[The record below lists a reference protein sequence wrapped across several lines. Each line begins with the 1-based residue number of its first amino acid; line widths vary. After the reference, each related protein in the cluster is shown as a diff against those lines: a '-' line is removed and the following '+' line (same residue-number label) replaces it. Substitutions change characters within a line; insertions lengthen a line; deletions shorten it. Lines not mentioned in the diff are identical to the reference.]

1 MGVFGM
7 VIRIGG
13 KRRSK
18 FGEFVDNNIGYGGQE
33 KIAEASGLTRNTVS
47 KACNDEEYKPPK
59 STMKLLIDAA
69 RFLSKQN
76 IKKDDFWM

>member
-13 KRRSK
+13 KQRSK
-18 FGEFVDNNIGYGGQE
+18 FGEFVDKNIGYGGQE
-33 KIAEASGLTRNTVS
+33 KIREISKLTPNTITR
-47 KACNDEEYKPPK
+47 ACNDQEYKPNK

-69 RFLSKQN
+69 LFLTKKN